1 MLFAAGVPGLLLL
14 GATFSAV
21 DAALVEFGEV
31 PARAARDEGGELA
44 GTAARLL
51 DSETAIRA
59 RLLAG
64 RVFCICAAAMLTARV
79 AAPHGVVSL
88 LLATLGV
95 VLVYGALVEVLG
107 TLTRKYALR
116 LALPLLKWFRPLE
129 LLMVPIALPLAW
141 IGTLVDRVIP
151 APRQQSAAEAEKMVD
166 LEVESVIDQ
175 AEESGAILSS
185 HADLL
190 RGVLEFKDTVAREIM
205 IPRTQ
210 VVAIEIDTPFEK
222 VLDLVKDAG
231 HSRYPIYR
239 GRPDQVAGVLYA
251 KDLFQLE
258 REGTTLANGSIE
270 SLVRT
275 PVFFVAETQKIG
287 DLLRQMQAKRVH
299 LAVVV
304 DEFGGTAGIV
314 TLEDILEEIVGEI
327 RDEHD
332 TDEPRVEEIAPGRY
346 LVDATLSIYDM
357 QDAIGIELPESDGE
371 YDSVGGMIVDKA
383 GRVPAENETITV
395 GELDIIVRDADRR
408 SVRRVEV
415 VRRAKEADAGT
426 PPTEAAAQ

>member
-1 MLFAAGVPGLLLL
+1 MLVVAGVPGLLLL
-14 GATFSAV
+14 GAVYSAV
-21 DAALVEFGEV
+21 DAALLELGDV
-31 PARAARDEGGELA
+31 PARAVRDEGGDLA

-51 DSETAIRA
+51 DREEAIRA

-64 RVFCICAAAMLTARV
+64 RVVCICFAAMLTADV
-79 AAPHGVVSL
+79 AAPHGLSALVG
-88 LLATLGV
+88 ATLGV
-95 VLVYGALVEVLG
+95 VLFYGALVEVLS

-116 LALPLLKWFRPLE
+116 FALPLLKWFRPLE
-129 LLMVPIALPLAW
+129 LLMVPIAVPLAW
-141 IGTLVDRVIP
+141 IAALVDRLIP
-151 APRQQSAAEAEKMVD
+151 APRHQSAAHAEKMVD

-175 AEESGAILSS
+175 AEESGSILSS

-205 IPRTQ
+205 VPRTQ
-210 VVAIEIDTPFEK
+210 VVAIERETPFEK

-231 HSRYPIYR
+231 HSRYPVYR
-239 GRPDQVAGVLYA
+239 GRPDQVVGVLYA

-258 REGTTLANGSIE
+258 RAGTTRANGSIAA
-270 SLVRT
+270 LVRT

-299 LAVVV
+299 LAIVV

-332 TDEPRVEEIAPGRY
+332 TDEPRVEQIAPGRY

-357 QDAIGIELPESDGE
+357 QDAIGVELPEAEGE
-371 YDSVGGMIVDKA
+371 YDSVGGLVVDKA

-408 SVRRVEV
+408 RVRRVEV
-415 VRRAKEADAGT
+415 VRRVKDEPSE
-426 PPTEAAAQ
+426 PPTSQAAAQ